1 MVFIFVCY
9 RCQEPILTA
18 QLFLSF
24 LIMPWG
30 SSEIYYFLLSVY
42 QFPLSIKQ
50 NPVLDEG
57 GGGSE
62 GSDGIRIIIYSEL
75 LVIINQLLVIINIML
90 GYYIWYY

>member
-42 QFPLSIKQ
+42 QFPLS
-50 NPVLDEG
+50 EG
-57 GGGSE
+57 I
-62 GSDGIRIIIYSEL
+62 DGIRIIIYSEL

>member
-1 MVFIFVCY
+1 M
-9 RCQEPILTA
+9 TA

-57 GGGSE
+57 GGSE

>member
-1 MVFIFVCY
+1 M
-9 RCQEPILTA
+9 TA

-50 NPVLDEG
+50 NQVLDEGG

-90 GYYIWYY
+90 GYYIWY

>member
-1 MVFIFVCY
+1 M
-9 RCQEPILTA
+9 TA

-30 SSEIYYFLLSVY
+30 ISEIYYFLVSVY

-57 GGGSE
+57 GG
-62 GSDGIRIIIYSEL
+62 I
-75 LVIINQLLVIINIML
+75 
-90 GYYIWYY
+90 